1 MFKKLIDGE
10 LSLKD
15 TFWKFGVLGM
25 LAVHLV
31 VKILGTM
38 LFHKLRGLTILGYY
52 TTRKYG
58 LETSTV
64 ILTILYFSSLCFL
77 LFYAGSMVIGT
88 WRSSAEY
95 NRSLW
100 FRHLARIFMIL
111 IVFVVLKHDLNLGRK
126 NE

>member
-10 LSLKD
+10 LRLKD

-111 IVFVVLKHDLNLGRK
+111 IVFVVLKHDLNL
-126 NE
+126 

>member
-64 ILTILYFSSLCFL
+64 ILTILYFSSPCFL

-111 IVFVVLKHDLNLGRK
+111 IVFVVLKHDLNL
-126 NE
+126 

>member
-1 MFKKLIDGE
+1 MHKRELCLIINGIGQ
-10 LSLKD
+10 D

-111 IVFVVLKHDLNLGRK
+111 IVFVVLKHDLNL
-126 NE
+126 

>member
-38 LFHKLRGLTILGYY
+38 LYHKLRGLTILGYY

-111 IVFVVLKHDLNLGRK
+111 IVFVVLKHDLNL
-126 NE
+126 

>member
-1 MFKKLIDGE
+1 MFKKLIDGG

-111 IVFVVLKHDLNLGRK
+111 IVFVVLKHDLNL
-126 NE
+126 